1 VEDNL
6 IRAQHYRDLA
16 AQMERTAN
24 DEPNEA
30 VKAEFLKL
38 AGQYGRLADKLL
50 EAHVAVR

>member
-1 VEDNL
+1 MEDNL

-16 AQMERTAN
+16 AQMERTATG
-24 DEPNEA
+24 ERNEA

-38 AGQYGRLADKLL
+38 AAQYGRLADKLL